1 MNAKE
6 RFLWQHGV
14 HADAELTHAQKSV
27 LTRLALHLNI
37 ENGRCDPSVGGL
49 AAETNVT
56 RRTVQRALA
65 RGEALGWITREPGG
79 GQRRSRYSLTQRQPL
94 SGDAPQPVN
103 GRSPVSGV
111 SPHPRQACHL
121 TRVTPVVLPASGV
134 TPEQSKRTRKGTG
147 RERGGASR
155 DDANKNF
162 SAGNKPAY
170 AFEGQVIHVRP
181 AELERWKRAFPDIPD
196 VEAVLE
202 HCDGYMADHPS
213 KDGKWFHRA
222 LGWLK
227 NENAKYAEKRR
238 AIERERD
245 SW

>member
-94 SGDAPQPVN
+94 PGYAPQPVN
-103 GRSPVSGV
+103 GGSPVSGA
-111 SPHPRQACHL
+111 SPHPRQACHP

-134 TPEQSKRTRKGTG
+134 TPEQNKRTGKRTEK
-147 RERGGASR
+147 ERGDASR
-155 DDANKNF
+155 DDKNF
-162 SAGNKPAY
+162 SAGKKKAY
-170 AFEGQVIHVRP
+170 AFEGQIIRLLP
-181 AELERWKRAFPDIPD
+181 ADFKRWAEAYSDIPNLTSALQQMD
-196 VEAVLE
+196 DYYANQPP
-202 HCDGYMADHPS
+202 DGRKNWFYRAS
-213 KDGKWFHRA
+213 SWLAKD
-222 LGWLK
+222 
-227 NENAKYAEKRR
+227 NAKHAEKRR